1 MQLPINLPL
10 EMMQARWKSILDPL
24 LSDDGGNQVVV
35 GPAQTQIDTTAST
48 SYVTLTYSPIID
60 FVANT
65 TGNYQINGTFFIE
78 NTTANALTSIQIAS
92 TLGAPTILFKQDA
105 AEGQS
110 SASAN
115 GVSVSPYVLA
125 KLNQNTRYKFEL
137 QMKVSSGTG
146 RLRNDIFTAGQ
157 ALIARAI

>member
-1 MQLPINLPL
+1 
-10 EMMQARWKSILDPL
+10 MMQTKWKSIIDPL
-24 LSDDGGNQVVV
+24 LSDDSTAQLVIGT
-35 GPAQTQIDTTAST
+35 PQTQIDTTAST
-48 SYVTLTYSPIID
+48 SFVTLSFSPTLD
-60 FVANT
+60 FVADA
-65 TGNYQINGTFFIE
+65 TGKYQISGTFFIE

-92 TLGAPTILFKQDA
+92 TLGNPTILFKQDA

-115 GVSVSPYVLA
+115 GVSVSPFVLV

-157 ALIARAI
+157 ALIARAVR